1 LLRRISQERT
11 LQEEWFDKNIEE
23 HDYLYR
29 IEAVVEYQYRV
40 EAFQEKILLIMYMVG
55 GQPARASKLIGIR
68 YTNTKQGRLRN
79 IFIDRG
85 IIVFVTIYHKNYQ
98 SSGKIKIIYRYLLQE
113 VGEILFR
120 YL

>member
-1 LLRRISQERT
+1 LRRISQERA

-23 HDYLYR
+23 YNYLYR
-29 IEAVVEYQYRV
+29 IEAVVEYQYKV
-40 EAFQEKILLIMYMVG
+40 EVFQEKILLIIHMVG
-55 GQPARASKLIGIR
+55 GQPARASELIGIR
-68 YTNTKQGRLRN
+68 YANTKQGRLRN

-85 IIVFVTIYHKNYQ
+85 IMVFVTIYYKNYQ